1 MFEPLVIVRAVHFA
15 ACLTALGTAGFAM
28 LAAGPAGAGQVIDRR
43 LRWLATAALA
53 VALLS
58 GALWFGFVARRILD
72 VPLNGLLS
80 NEGFASV
87 ATDSR
92 FGRIAL
98 LRLALAALAAAALWS
113 PRLRWAGLAASAA
126 LAASIAW
133 TGHAGAGTGSLG
145 AVLIV
150 SDVVHLVAAGL
161 WLGGLPALAL
171 VLIHGWAGQAR
182 AEAAR
187 RATLRFS
194 AIAIACVAALATSG
208 LANSAILLGW
218 PDDLLATSYGR
229 VLALKVALF
238 AGMLV
243 LATVNRYRLTPRLPG
258 PQAIRRL
265 TATTL
270 AETGL
275 GIGVVLLVGLLD
287 TLPPA
292 SHLHM
297 HAAPVKPDA
306 AFVHIHTVEVM
317 ADLSIDPGQTGPSTA
332 TIRLWHE
339 DYSPFAADRV
349 QLALDPTFSGTGGLR
364 REAHQLADGT
374 WMIDELRIQSPGVWT
389 ARVIIGSQGRSTV
402 LDAPIVITQCS
413 NDCR

>member
-1 MFEPLVIVRAVHFA
+1 MLEPLVIVRAVHFA

-28 LAAGPAGAGQVIDRR
+28 LAAGPAGAGQAFDRR
-43 LRWLATAALA
+43 LKWLAAAALA

-58 GALWFGFVARRILD
+58 GALWFGLVAKRILD
-72 VPLNGLLS
+72 VPLGALLWDD
-80 NEGFASV
+80 GFASV
-87 ATDSR
+87 ATDTR
-92 FGRIAL
+92 FGRHAI
-98 LRLALAALAAAALWS
+98 LRLALAALAGTALLLSRWRWPAVAAA
-113 PRLRWAGLAASAA
+113 AA

-133 TGHAGAGTGSLG
+133 TGHAGAGTGGLG
-145 AVLIV
+145 AILIV

-161 WLGGLPALAL
+161 WLGGLPALAF
-171 VLIHGWAGQAR
+171 VLIHGWRDPAR
-182 AEAAR
+182 AEAAT

-194 AIAIACVAALATSG
+194 TIAVACVGLLAASG
-208 LANSAILLGW
+208 LTNSAILLGW
-218 PDDLLATSYGR
+218 PGDLLASTYGR

-238 AGMLV
+238 ATMLI

-258 PQAIRRL
+258 PRAIRRL

-275 GIGVVLLVGLLD
+275 GAGVVLLVGLLG

-297 HAAPVKPDA
+297 HRAASNSDA
-306 AFVHIHTVEVM
+306 AFVHIHTAEVM
-317 ADLSIDPGQTGPSTA
+317 ADLTIDPGQTGPSKA
-332 TIRLWHE
+332 TIKLWHE
-339 DYSPFAADRV
+339 DYSPFAAERV
-349 QLALDPTFSGTGGLR
+349 QLGLDPSFSGAAGIQR
-364 REAHQLADGT
+364 DAHQLADGT
-374 WMIDELRIQSPGVWT
+374 WVIDGLRIQTSGVWT
-389 ARVIIGSQGRSTV
+389 ARVIIDSKGRTAV